1 MVYKFPSLI
10 RKFKKNKPAYKED
23 LLTKLG
29 RQQLKVMMDRGM
41 ELQLVPLK

>member
-1 MVYKFPSLI
+1 MVNKFYSLL
-10 RKFKKNKPAYKED
+10 RKNKQNKKIYKED

-41 ELQLVPLK
+41 ELPVAPLN